1 MINKSEV
8 YKCSD
13 GVVIEVLNGKCTCG
27 EKPCCCH
34 ELTCCGEKMK
44 LQEANTVDAAKE
56 KHVPVLEECEGGV
69 LIKVGSAPHPMTE
82 EHSIQWVEVIN
93 GDYVNRKY
101 LHPGN
106 APEAAFYVPKQK
118 GLVVRAYCNLHG
130 LWEAKI

>member
-1 MINKSEV
+1 MAKAVKEGI
-8 YKCSD
+8 YKCD
-13 GVVIEVLNGKCTCG
+13 VCG
-27 EKPCCCH
+27 NIVEYMFVGGGQLVCCN
-34 ELTCCGEKMK
+34 EPMK
-44 LQEANTVDAAKE
+44 LYEENTVDAAKE

-118 GLVVRAYCNLHG
+118 GLIVRAYCNLHG
-130 LWEAKI
+130 LWEARV